1 MDNFFRN
8 WFKRDAEPIKTTDPQ
23 FAEKMRGEETSE
35 NSGSYEERI
44 ITARSP
50 QTALTIAAVYRATE
64 LRAKTEAQFQPQYQ
78 VLNQAG
84 GNFVPDLRGYGRRIN
99 YLLQMEPNPTTTA
112 AALVE
117 GLSIHRLMLGNGIA
131 YIERDVF
138 GDVVGIWLCS
148 HVTYYR
154 PSGTYS
160 IEYEGENGTVILPKV
175 PRQDVIHWPNTF
187 KAEDC
192 PLWGIPT
199 LRYAF
204 DTLSL
209 IKTQQQQAL
218 ESAAKGGRVKLL
230 IGEEKPA
237 NAAGTLALGMFNKHE
252 SKKYAREIN
261 RDIYTQ
267 DVVALRG
274 LDKVQQI
281 SMSAQEM
288 QMVEFLNMGVD
299 DVARFWATPR
309 PLLMADTNSHY
320 TTPVQATLEFLSR
333 TVQPDI
339 SELEQ
344 EFGRKLIGQKDFG
357 RRRFHMCEQPL
368 LRLDKEAQ
376 AKVDQLRL
384 QTGSATVNEI
394 RKQYDMPAVENGDIV
409 YVSTNLA
416 ELGSEKL
423 RSGGGNPEPK
433 GNGEEG
439 AAPATAKDDTTE
451 GGEA

>member
-1 MDNFFRN
+1 MDNFFINMFR
-8 WFKRDAEPIKTTDPQ
+8 KRESEPIKTTDPQ
-23 FAEKMRGEETSE
+23 FAEKLRGESTE

-50 QTALTIAAVYRATE
+50 QMALTIPAVYRATE

-99 YLLQMEPNPTTTA
+99 YLLQMEPNPTMTG
-112 AALVE
+112 AALIE
-117 GLSIHRLMLGNGIA
+117 GLSIHRLMAGNGIA

-138 GDVVGIWLCS
+138 GDVVAIWLCCQAS
-148 HVTYYR
+148 YDHASGLYFVT
-154 PSGTYS
+154 
-160 IEYEGENGTVILPKV
+160 YEGEAGTVIKNSV
-175 PRQDVIHWPNTF
+175 PRQNIIHWPNTF
-187 KAEDC
+187 KTPDG
-192 PLWGIPT
+192 LWGIPT
-199 LRYAF
+199 LRFAF

-230 IGEEKPA
+230 IGEAKPA
-237 NAAGTLALGMFNKHE
+237 NAAGTLAYGMFSKPE
-252 SKKYAREIN
+252 MKKYAQEVN
-261 RDIYTQ
+261 RDIYKQ

-281 SMSAQEM
+281 SMTAQEM
-288 QMVEFLNMGVD
+288 QMAEFLNMGVD
-299 DVARFWATPR
+299 DVARFWGTPR
-309 PLLMADTNSHY
+309 PLLMADSNSHY
-320 TTPVQATLEFLSR
+320 TTPVQATLEFMTR
-333 TVQPDI
+333 TIQPDVM
-339 SELEQ
+339 ELEQ

-394 RKQYDMPAVENGDIV
+394 RKQYDMPSVENGDIV

-433 GNGEEG
+433 GTGEEG
-439 AAPATAKDDTTE
+439 AAPATAKDTTTE